1 MDIKNVIIVGIG
13 VILLLGGGQQSYTGA
28 PVAGFGLLWILGI
41 VLVYLG
47 LKLEQDKKKGKN
59 K

>member
-1 MDIKNVIIVGIG
+1 MDFKNIIIVGVG
-13 VILLLGGGQQSYTGA
+13 VILFLYSFNTRESYPITA
-28 PVAGFGLLWILGI
+28 FFWCVGI

-47 LKLEQDKKKGKN
+47 LKLEQEKKKGIN

>member
-13 VILLLGGGQQSYTGA
+13 VILFLWGGQQSYTGG
-28 PVAGFGLLWILGI
+28 PVTDFGLLWILGI

-47 LKLEQDKKKGKN
+47 LKLEQDKKKAKN

>member
-1 MDIKNVIIVGIG
+1 MDINNVVIVGIG
-13 VILLLGGGQQSYTGA
+13 VILFLYSFSIRDSYFTYA
-28 PVAGFGLLWILGI
+28 FLWILGI

>member
-1 MDIKNVIIVGIG
+1 MDIENVIIVGIG
-13 VILLLGGGQQSYTGA
+13 VILFLMGGQQSYTGA
-28 PVAGFGLLWILGI
+28 HVSGFGLLWILGI

>member
-1 MDIKNVIIVGIG
+1 MDSGNVIMVGIG
-13 VILLLGGGQQSYTGA
+13 VILFLMGGQQSYTGTYWSGA
-28 PVAGFGLLWILGI
+28 LLWILGI

-47 LKLEQDKKKGKN
+47 LKREQDKKKGKS

>member
-1 MDIKNVIIVGIG
+1 MKVEYILITGIG
-13 VILLLGGGQQSYTGA
+13 VILFLFSSALRESYFET
-28 PVAGFGLLWILGI
+28 VFVWILGI

-47 LKLEQDKKKGKN
+47 LKLNEEDKKKGKN

>member
-1 MDIKNVIIVGIG
+1 MNTENVIIVGIG
-13 VILLLGGGQQSYTGA
+13 VILFLMGGQQSYTGTYFSGA
-28 PVAGFGLLWILGI
+28 LLWILGI

-47 LKLEQDKKKGKN
+47 LKREQDKNKGKN